1 MIKAPI
7 QRDTT
12 SARQP
17 YSGGKPLL
25 RISEKEKTA
34 NEFAHTK
41 DVIDFF
47 VQSTYFQD
55 SLGQR
60 NSNYRDLYVLYNVYN
75 NIIPEEYFEYVTNP
89 LNSVKTQHKS
99 FPAKIRP
106 YNIIRNNCDLLFGEF
121 DKRPKNYTV
130 WVGDTEALNQAE
142 EQLYSL
148 VLQNLEQQFIN
159 SVNEMQGGQEETG
172 VPSEPVEP
180 PAKLKAKFLSNYKDE
195 RAIWGQANLEE
206 IDHEVHTTEQFA
218 RMFKDFVIAGECYS
232 LKKVHK
238 GRIIYERVSPMDV
251 DYDKS
256 PDNKYIED
264 AAWVVR
270 RKYVLPS
277 DVVSEFY
284 DELTAKK
291 IDKLE
296 DQDSSLPFTVPYFNT
311 LFGNTYRR
319 EEDLRRSKITQYHVT
334 WKYYRKLGILTYL
347 DPLTGQIQEAEV
359 DENYKPDKANNESVE
374 WFWVPEWWE
383 GYRLDSPNISANPAS
398 QEKNLIYLGIRRV
411 VEQRNQDNDFGY
423 CKGLY
428 NGFRFSDTHSRNTSI
443 VELGLPYQI
452 MYIILHYRLEL
463 ALAKSKGKIA
473 LLDINTIPNTKGW
486 DEEKFFYWSE
496 ANGFALL
503 NRNQVG
509 VDKGW
514 NQYQVL
520 DLSLFEHIANL
531 IKIMDYIRLEWDQL
545 IGFTPQRK
553 GQTAASETASGI
565 DAARY
570 QSTVIS
576 ERLFANFDEFIRTE
590 RQGLLDLSKFTNLT
604 ERKAIFYG
612 DDMQAAMLSIDPA
625 RYTETVFNVHV
636 SNSSSDLEDVKMMK
650 QQAANFASQGAKP
663 SVIAEILQAKNIAKL
678 KSVLKTM
685 ESEEMEKAAQM
696 QESEAAME
704 ERKLEI
710 QKEYREIEFTFDNL
724 LQENK
729 YNREEDLEHIKG
741 QYRLADTDMPG
752 DSLDPAEVDAE
763 IFKREEL
770 AMKAQTENQKL
781 NLQAEKIKTDERI
794 NDKKVQAEKYK
805 ADMSLKV
812 ARENKTAAELSKAR
826 AKSKSKSSSRK
837 SSKSR

>member
-1 MIKAPI
+1 MVKAPI
-7 QRDTT
+7 QRDTLA
-12 SARQP
+12 ARQP
-17 YSGGKPLL
+17 FTGGKPLL
-25 RISEKEKTA
+25 RVSEKQKTEKD
-34 NEFAHTK
+34 FAHSK

-89 LNSVKTQHKS
+89 LNSVKTQHRN

-106 YNIIRNNCDLLFGEF
+106 YNIIRNNCDLLFGDF

-130 WVGDTEALNQAE
+130 WVGDTEAINQAE
-142 EQLYSL
+142 EQLYSIIL
-148 VLQNLEQQFIN
+148 SNLEQQFIN
-159 SVNEMQGGQEETG
+159 AVNEQTQDTETTG
-172 VPSEPVEP
+172 VPSQPVEP
-180 PAKLKAKFLSNYKDE
+180 PAKVKAKFYSNYRDE
-195 RAIWGQANLEE
+195 RAVWGQANLEE

-232 LKKVHK
+232 FKRVHK
-238 GRIIYERVSPMDV
+238 GRIIYERVSPMDI

-256 PDNKYIED
+256 PDSRYIED

-284 DELTAKK
+284 EELTAAK

-296 DQDSSLPFTVPYFNT
+296 SQDSSLPFTVPYFNT

-319 EEDLRRSKITQYHVT
+319 EEDLRRAKITQYHVT
-334 WKYYRKLGILTYL
+334 WKYYRKFGILSYP
-347 DPLTGQIQEAEV
+347 DPLTGQMQEMEV
-359 DENYKPDKANNESVE
+359 DENYKPDKALGESVE

-398 QEKNLIYLGIRRV
+398 QQEKNIIYLGIKRV
-411 VEQRNQDNDFGY
+411 EEQRNQENDFGY

-428 NGFRFSDTHSRNTSI
+428 NGFRFSDVHSRNTSI

-503 NRNQVG
+503 NRNQLG

-531 IKIMDYIRLEWDQL
+531 IKIMDYVRQEWDQL
-545 IGFTPQRK
+545 VGFTPQRK

-570 QSTVIS
+570 QSSVIS
-576 ERLFANFDEFIRTE
+576 ERLFAGFDEFIRTE

-604 ERKAIFYG
+604 GRKAIFYG
-612 DDMQAAMLSIDPA
+612 EDMQAKMLEIDPA
-625 RYTETVFNVHV
+625 RYTETTFNVHV
-636 SNSSSDLEDVKMMK
+636 SNSSADLEDVKMMK
-650 QQAANFASQGAKP
+650 QQAANFAAQGSKP

-678 KSVLKTM
+678 KSVLKAM
-685 ESEEMEKAAQM
+685 EGEEMEAAEKQ
-696 QESEAAME
+696 QQGEAALE
-704 ERKLEI
+704 ERKIAI
-710 QKEYREIEFTFDNL
+710 QKEYKEIEYTFDSL
-724 LQENK
+724 LQKEK
-729 YNREEDLEHIKG
+729 YDEEKDLAHIKG
-741 QYRLADTDMPG
+741 QYQLADTDTPG
-752 DSLDPAEVDAE
+752 DSLDPAAMEE
-763 IFKREEL
+763 QIIKREE
-770 AMKAQTENQKL
+770 MVNKTQTERAKL
-781 NLQAEKIKTDERI
+781 GLEAEKIKSAERI
-794 NDKKVQAEKYK
+794 NDKKVQVEKYK
-805 ADMSLKV
+805 ADTSLKI
-812 ARENKTAAELSKAR
+812 AKENKTAAEMKKKA
-826 AKSKSKSSSRK
+826 ATKK
-837 SSKSR
+837 SSKSGK

>member
-1 MIKAPI
+1 MVKAPI
-7 QRDTT
+7 QRDPDAPRT
-12 SARQP
+12 P
-17 YSGGKPLL
+17 YVGGKPLL
-25 RISEKEKTA
+25 RVSEQEKIKDD
-34 NEFAHTK
+34 FAHSK

-47 VQSTYFQD
+47 IQSTYFQD

-75 NIIPEEYFEYVTNP
+75 NIIPEEYFDYVTNP
-89 LNSVKTQHKS
+89 LNSVKAQHKS

-130 WVGDTEALNQAE
+130 VVGDTEALNKAE
-142 EQLYSL
+142 DELYAL
-148 VLQNLEQQFIN
+148 ILNNLQQHFIN
-159 SVNEMQGGQEETG
+159 GMNQANGSDEESG
-172 VPSEPVEP
+172 VPSQPAEP
-180 PAKLKAKFLSNYKDE
+180 PAKVKAKFLANYKDE
-195 RAIWGQANLEE
+195 RAVWGQVNLEE
-206 IDHEVHTTEQFA
+206 IDHEVHTVEQFA

-238 GRIIYERVSPMDV
+238 ERIIYERVSPMDL

-256 PDNKYIED
+256 PDCKYIED
-264 AAWVVR
+264 ASWVVR
-270 RKYVLPS
+270 RKYTLPA

-284 DELTAKK
+284 EELTTGK

-296 DQDSSLPFTVPYFNT
+296 EQDSTLPFSVPYFNT

-319 EEDLRRSKITQYHVT
+319 EEDLRRSKICLYHVT
-334 WKYYRKLGILTYL
+334 WKYYRKFGILSYQ
-347 DPLTGQIQEAEV
+347 DPLTGQPQEMEV
-359 DENYKPDKANNESVE
+359 DENYKPDKAAGESVE
-374 WFWVPEWWE
+374 WMWVPEWWE
-383 GYRLDSPNISANPAS
+383 GYRADAPNISANPAS
-398 QEKNLIYLGIRRV
+398 GAVKDIIYLKIRRIA
-411 VEQRNQDNDFGY
+411 EQRNQENDFGY

-428 NGFRFSDTHSRNTSI
+428 NGYRFSDTHARNTSI

-503 NRNQVG
+503 NRNQLG

-545 IGFTPQRK
+545 VGFTPQRK

-570 QSTVIS
+570 QSSVIS
-576 ERLFANFDEFIRTE
+576 ERLFAGFDEFIRTE

-604 ERKAIFYG
+604 GRKAIHYG
-612 DDMQAAMLSIDPA
+612 DDMQGMMLNIDPA
-625 RYTETVFNVHV
+625 RYIETVFNIHV
-636 SNSSSDLEDVKMMK
+636 SNSSADLENVKMMK
-650 QQAANFASQGAKP
+650 QQAANFAAQGSNP
-663 SVIAEILQAKNIAKL
+663 SVIAEILQANNISKL
-678 KSVLKTM
+678 KAVLKSM
-685 ESEEMEKAAQM
+685 EAAEMEKAAGQ
-696 QESEAAME
+696 QQSEAELE
-704 ERKLEI
+704 ERKIAI
-710 QKEYREIEFTFDNL
+710 QKEYKEIEYTFDSL
-724 LQENK
+724 LQKEK
-729 YNREEDLEHIKG
+729 YDEEKELAHIKG
-741 QYRLADTDMPG
+741 QYSLADTNTPG
-752 DSLDPAEVDAE
+752 DALDPVAVEEGLIAREDLAL
-763 IFKREEL
+763 KRETERGKL
-770 AMKAQTENQKL
+770 A
-781 NLQAEKIKTDERI
+781 LQDKKIESDKQIAEKQAATER
-794 NDKKVQAEKYK
+794 YK
-805 ADMSLKV
+805 ADTTLKV
-812 ARENKTAAELSKAR
+812 ARENKTAAELKKKSATKKPSK
-826 AKSKSKSSSRK
+826 K
-837 SSKSR
+837 